1 MPGELS
7 AINVLAGFGLG
18 LAAGLL
24 VPMLLRGWSQRLL
37 FTAGG
42 RSRRYSLL
50 ALGLL
55 AILSAAVIVGG
66 QREPTV
72 ADAAAPPPAPWGATM
87 TGDAAIGS
95 GATSTAGSMED
106 AVAELATRLA
116 TQGGTDADWELLA
129 QSYDFLGRSSEAA
142 AARQH
147 EVSSERNLEDAVAA
161 SARML
166 GMGTS
171 RMAVSPVSATGGTE
185 ALLAQAEEHR
195 RQREF
200 KQACEVFAVVAE
212 RGGMTADAW
221 ADYADAQAGVSG
233 SLSGEPASAIAAA
246 LAADPKHPKALWLK
260 ASLAHEERRFGDAL
274 STWNQ
279 LLAVVTP
286 GSSDARI
293 VTANIAEATRLASN

>member
-1 MPGELS
+1 MTAESS
-7 AINVLAGFGLG
+7 AIDLLAGVGLG

-24 VPMLLRGWSQRLL
+24 VPLVLRGWSQRLL
-37 FTAGG
+37 SATDG

-50 ALGLL
+50 ALALL
-55 AILSAAVIVGG
+55 ATLSVAVMVGG
-66 QREPTV
+66 QREAAVVDAV
-72 ADAAAPPPAPWGATM
+72 APRPALGDATM
-87 TGDAAIGS
+87 AGDAASGP
-95 GATSTAGSMED
+95 GATSTAGSMEV
-106 AVAELATRLA
+106 AVAELGTRLA

-129 QSYDFLGRSSEAA
+129 QSYDFLGRSSDAA

-147 EVSSERNLEDAVAA
+147 TVSSERNLEDAVTA

-166 GMGTS
+166 GVGRS
-171 RMAVSPVSATGGTE
+171 RVAVSPLSAPGGTE
-185 ALLAQAEEHR
+185 SLLAQAEEHR
-195 RQREF
+195 RKREF
-200 KQACEVFAVVAE
+200 KQACDLFAVVAE

-221 ADYADAQAGVSG
+221 ADYADAQAGVNG
-233 SLSGEPASAIAAA
+233 SLSGEPANAIAAA